1 MYDWSMGRKRKP
13 QREPIERKC
22 DHCEQ
27 TFILGPQ
34 LAETQIAKRR
44 FCSLSCAAKGR
55 WVEFAERGF
64 TPAPRKPLE
73 PLPNGEKRTRPGRT
87 ANAIA
92 RYNANPRHCKGCGAP
107 IPLGEGQVPA
117 DMKERTFCT
126 TECSNSFRRAQWA
139 GTTDVQFYN
148 PAELH
153 DQVRLST
160 LAFTKL
166 KDANS
171 NKSNLHRHSQRV
183 YRSRFPENICEYCG
197 RKTQTPVDVAHIRP
211 VSSFSPE
218 DTFCT
223 ISQISNLI
231 GLDQICHREFDRG
244 IIPLEEIQKKVAAR
258 KPRP

>member
-1 MYDWSMGRKRKP
+1 MYHLIMGRKRKP
-13 QREPIERKC
+13 QREPISREC
-22 DHCEQ
+22 AYCAQ

-34 LAETQIAKRR
+34 LADTQIEKRR
-44 FCSLSCAAKGR
+44 FCSLSCSAKGR
-55 WVEFAERGF
+55 WVEFEKRGF
-64 TPAPRKPLE
+64 KPAPRRPLE

-92 RYNANPRHCKGCGAP
+92 RYNANPRKCKGCGSP

-126 TECSNSFRRAQWA
+126 TECSNAFRKAQWA
-139 GTTDVQFYN
+139 GETNVEFYN
-148 PAELH
+148 PSELNE
-153 DQVRLST
+153 QVRFST

-166 KDANS
+166 KDANKT
-171 NKSNLHRHSQRV
+171 KSNLYRHSQKV
-183 YRSRFPENICEYCG
+183 YRSRFSDNVCEYCG
-197 RKTQTPVDVAHIRP
+197 RQNQIPVDVAHIRP
-211 VSSFSPE
+211 VSDFSPE

-223 ISQISNLI
+223 ISQLSNLI

-244 IIPLEEIQKKVAAR
+244 LIPLEEIQKRVAAR